1 MRLVCWCR
9 HSPQPPPNQ
18 LFNVILVRIRKIDR
32 VKTYFLSNKM
42 TMPAKEEINSEL
54 NHLRHVESCF
64 LTVYVSLMVTG
75 LTLYLTLI
83 NNEIYQKSSLI
94 VFIFSL
100 LFSIN
105 HLYAILINNITKRIN
120 AFLWDIAYFLMLIV
134 LFITTTFT
142 QIIISFSTKYPS
154 IDFRFIALIGSLI
167 LIFLGAVIIQSYIS
181 KKVIPTFRKKI
192 FPVLSYKKIIRNPLE
207 NQ

>member
-1 MRLVCWCR
+1 
-9 HSPQPPPNQ
+9 
-18 LFNVILVRIRKIDR
+18 
-32 VKTYFLSNKM
+32 
-42 TMPAKEEINSEL
+42 MPAKEEINSEL